1 MKPAKTALGSGIIL
15 MLFTILFVSVAYA
28 QGGLGATGLADPPTD
43 GLETQYMFTGMYS
56 KNQQYATVIHCTN
69 ISPQTANVK
78 VEFFPN
84 VGGFAITL
92 NTNILASQTKSF
104 ATRPVTGW
112 SLILPSEYIEIQ
124 NYGSGRVRATPDSE
138 LICTIQLVTLNSSN
152 APVDI
157 TKLHLYDGQGN
168 LITPNDPTGPSG
180 DIFLP
185 LIFKN

>member
-1 MKPAKTALGSGIIL
+1 MKKYFTRVLLLSLILVLGLTIGI
-15 MLFTILFVSVAYA
+15 VYA

-69 ISPQTANVK
+69 ISSQTANVK

-92 NTNILASQTKSF
+92 NSNILASQTQSF

-138 LICTIQLVTLNSSN
+138 LICTAQLVTLNSSN
-152 APVDI
+152 VPTDA
-157 TKLHLYDGQGN
+157 
-168 LITPNDPTGPSG
+168 TPL
-180 DIFLP
+180 DIFQP
-185 LIFKN
+185 